1 MKVAIIVPR
10 STNKKQMYSEYPLG
24 VGYIGTII
32 FNLGHN
38 VKIYDQNVEYTKNE
52 ELVNEIIRF
61 SPDLICF
68 SILTPTY
75 PITLEII
82 NILKKKNI
90 STPILAGGI
99 HPTLFP
105 IDCLNEG
112 IDYVIKGEGEI
123 PIEKFIYYM
132 EGKEEIF
139 NIPNLSYKDKNG
151 VIVNKPNEKL
161 DIDINKLPFINRD
174 LFNIK
179 KYKMHSISGSRG
191 CQFNCKFCCNYSHL
205 SNIAVN
211 KRIRSVENII
221 EEIKYLCE
229 NYEKKDIFFTDDVFF
244 IDINKLRRFEKLI
257 RKNNLNI
264 RFNAQLRVN
273 MINDEVCQLLIKSGC
288 KKVEVGIETGSE
300 KILKDVCKG
309 ITVEDIER
317 GIKICKRNN
326 LRIKTNWIYGLPGDL
341 EEQYKSIELML
352 KTKPN
357 EISIHQLV
365 PFPGT
370 KYYNNREKYGII
382 INSCKDFKNF
392 YYGNSDESII
402 YKYMSKEEYHKLIYD
417 TIIKLEEAG
426 YKSSDNS
433 KNGDEYIYTTPF
445 DKLSLQPISVK
456 EEKECI
462 QLPLKDIMELEK
474 QQLQKH

>member
-24 VGYIGTII
+24 AGYIGTII

-191 CQFNCKFCCNYSHL
+191 CPFNCKFCCNYSHL

-211 KRIRSVENII
+211 N
-221 EEIKYLCE
+221 
-229 NYEKKDIFFTDDVFF
+229 
-244 IDINKLRRFEKLI
+244 
-257 RKNNLNI
+257 
-264 RFNAQLRVN
+264 
-273 MINDEVCQLLIKSGC
+273 
-288 KKVEVGIETGSE
+288 
-300 KILKDVCKG
+300 
-309 ITVEDIER
+309 
-317 GIKICKRNN
+317 
-326 LRIKTNWIYGLPGDL
+326 
-341 EEQYKSIELML
+341 
-352 KTKPN
+352 
-357 EISIHQLV
+357 
-365 PFPGT
+365 
-370 KYYNNREKYGII
+370 I
-382 INSCKDFKNF
+382 INSF
-392 YYGNSDESII
+392 I
-402 YKYMSKEEYHKLIYD
+402 
-417 TIIKLEEAG
+417 
-426 YKSSDNS
+426 
-433 KNGDEYIYTTPF
+433 
-445 DKLSLQPISVK
+445 
-456 EEKECI
+456 
-462 QLPLKDIMELEK
+462 
-474 QQLQKH
+474 